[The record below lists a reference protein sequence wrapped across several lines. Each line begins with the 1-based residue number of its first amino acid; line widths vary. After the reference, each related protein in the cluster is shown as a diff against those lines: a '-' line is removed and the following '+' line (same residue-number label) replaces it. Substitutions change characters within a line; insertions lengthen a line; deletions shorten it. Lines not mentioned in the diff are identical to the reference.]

1 MRQEIAWV
9 LVADGQRARVLER
22 LSLAEPWQELEDE
35 AQEVF
40 DPPSHALGTERPG
53 RVHESASTTRH
64 AIEPRQ
70 DPHEARKEAFA
81 RDLADRLE
89 AAAEARRFARLI
101 LVAPPS
107 FLGHLR
113 GALGDA
119 TRQRL
124 RGSLDLDLT
133 KVPLAEIV
141 ARLPEHRPA

>member
-1 MRQEIAWV
+1 MRQEIAWA

-22 LSLAEPWQELEDE
+22 LSLAEQWQELEEE
-35 AQEVF
+35 AQDVF

-70 DPHEARKEAFA
+70 DAHEARKVAFA
-81 RDLADRLE
+81 RGLAARLE

-101 LVAPPS
+101 LVAPPA

-113 GALGDA
+113 DALGDA

-124 RGSLDLDLT
+124 RGSLDHDLT
-133 KVPLAEIV
+133 KAPLAEIV

>member
-1 MRQEIAWV
+1 MRQETAWV

-22 LSLAEPWQELEDE
+22 LSLSEQWQELEAE

-53 RVHESASTTRH
+53 RTHESVGGARH

-70 DPHEARKEAFA
+70 DAHEARKVAFA
-81 RDLADRLE
+81 RDLAERIE
-89 AAAEARRFARLI
+89 AAAEAKRFARLI
-101 LVAPPS
+101 IVAPPS

-113 GALGDA
+113 DALGDA

-133 KVPLAEIV
+133 KAPLAEIV
-141 ARLPEHRPA
+141 AHLPEHRPA

>member
-22 LSLAEPWQELEDE
+22 LSLGESWQELEDE
-35 AQEVF
+35 AREVF

-53 RVHESASTTRH
+53 RTQESVGGARH

-70 DPHEARKEAFA
+70 DAHEARKVAFA

-89 AAAEARRFARLI
+89 AAAEGRRFARLI

-113 GALGDA
+113 HALGNA

-124 RGSLDLDLT
+124 RAAWTST
-133 KVPLAEIV
+133 
-141 ARLPEHRPA
+141 